1 MDDAPQIW
9 TLSTEASY
17 QHRHFDFANM
27 LLHETIKRCNSQCRC
42 SPDLAHCRAGRLQLT
57 ECVQPAAGEGNDLIY
72 DTVFPGGDSVT
83 GEQSE
88 QALLRLRFQVPSRE
102 QISKKVR
109 WTEPSVKI
117 KTSGNPSSLPL
128 LQQEQ
133 GRPTDLCTQLKE
145 DIGAASICL
154 RATVGQLYDVEHT
167 DPEESELSQQEGH
180 NIITAVTSYRL
191 SDTGKLFLA
200 CSIAFS
206 VWQYYGSPWMA
217 HRWTVDNIHF
227 LQEKHYDSAS
237 GKQVHDFRALKPFVK
252 MRLGEGDTIT
262 KSDAEYDRSKTI
274 HHAPRLLGLGV
285 ILVAIFWG
293 PLPGWTAAQTESF
306 SETKKYNNER
316 LRCFHLLERE
326 PELDLQT
333 EFPLKQTI
341 QTAVKACLDEK
352 SVNKLKTPENRRE
365 YLYQQT
371 VGPLLCLAGA
381 MRKAN
386 FKPEAERW
394 QPLPVHI
401 DSASVTVPTTIPI
414 GRPHRQPQGSLSTIN
429 GRQVDLY
436 TENRDETDDCPAM
449 RHRWIG
455 YKIY

>member
-1 MDDAPQIW
+1 LRSLQHGQPQLVARFLRLKFSECGKCEEAQPKQLFDDFPMDDAPQIW

-237 GKQVHDFRALKPFVK
+237 GKQVHDLRALKPFVK

-293 PLPGWTAAQTESF
+293 PLLGWTAAQTESF

-316 LRCFHLLERE
+316 LRCFQLLERE

-352 SVNKLKTPENRRE
+352 SVNKLKNTRRA
-365 YLYQQT
+365 T
-371 VGPLLCLAGA
+371 
-381 MRKAN
+381 
-386 FKPEAERW
+386 
-394 QPLPVHI
+394 
-401 DSASVTVPTTIPI
+401 
-414 GRPHRQPQGSLSTIN
+414 
-429 GRQVDLY
+429 
-436 TENRDETDDCPAM
+436 
-449 RHRWIG
+449 
-455 YKIY
+455 